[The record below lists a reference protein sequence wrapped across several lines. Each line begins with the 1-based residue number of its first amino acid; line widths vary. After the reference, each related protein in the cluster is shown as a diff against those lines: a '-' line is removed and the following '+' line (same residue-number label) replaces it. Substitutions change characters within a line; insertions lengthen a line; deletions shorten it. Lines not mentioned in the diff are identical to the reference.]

1 MERTHKAPKV
11 VIVGGVAVGAG
22 VAAKVRRMDERSEI
36 VVFERGPHVSFA
48 NCGLPYYVGGVI
60 SAREKLLLH
69 TPKSL
74 HQRFNITVNTLH
86 EVVAINRDRKV
97 VTVANLEDGTAY
109 EESYDK
115 LVLAVGA
122 KPILPNLP
130 GINLPGIFELRT
142 VPDADA
148 IKNWIATHDVKRAV
162 VVGAGFIGIEIVE
175 NLLEL
180 GLKVTL
186 VEKARQVLPPF
197 DAEMTAAIQTELQAR
212 GVETILGDGIASF
225 HGDDR
230 ASTVVLESGR
240 SVDGELFLVGIGVR
254 PDNLLAKS
262 AGLVLGVAGTVRV
275 NEYLQTSDPDIFAA
289 GDVADVRHLVDGQ
302 ARYLPLAGAANKQ
315 ARVIGQNICGGHVP
329 FEGALGTAIVKFGN
343 IALAMTGLSEKVA
356 TTEAVPFLV
365 SYNTAGHHAGYY
377 PGATD
382 LTIKL
387 LADPDTGRLL
397 GAQIAGEEGV
407 DKRID
412 VIATAISGNMTVA
425 DLATLDLA
433 YAPPFSS
440 AKDAVVMAAMAAEH
454 LVGGDVQ
461 AVRSLADVQRLQAR
475 LLDVRTPSEYRQGS
489 LPDALNI
496 PLDELRD
503 RIGELDPQVPW
514 VVYCRSGQRS
524 YFAYQLLKGHGFQD
538 VYNLTGGWI
547 VQLMMALAG

>member
-97 VTVANLEDGTAY
+97 VTVANLEDGIAY

-230 ASTVVLESGR
+230 GKSVV
-240 SVDGELFLVGIGVR
+240 
-254 PDNLLAKS
+254 
-262 AGLVLGVAGTVRV
+262 
-275 NEYLQTSDPDIFAA
+275 
-289 GDVADVRHLVDGQ
+289 
-302 ARYLPLAGAANKQ
+302 
-315 ARVIGQNICGGHVP
+315 
-329 FEGALGTAIVKFGN
+329 
-343 IALAMTGLSEKVA
+343 
-356 TTEAVPFLV
+356 
-365 SYNTAGHHAGYY
+365 
-377 PGATD
+377 
-382 LTIKL
+382 
-387 LADPDTGRLL
+387 
-397 GAQIAGEEGV
+397 
-407 DKRID
+407 
-412 VIATAISGNMTVA
+412 
-425 DLATLDLA
+425 
-433 YAPPFSS
+433 
-440 AKDAVVMAAMAAEH
+440 
-454 LVGGDVQ
+454 
-461 AVRSLADVQRLQAR
+461 
-475 LLDVRTPSEYRQGS
+475 
-489 LPDALNI
+489 
-496 PLDELRD
+496 
-503 RIGELDPQVPW
+503 
-514 VVYCRSGQRS
+514 
-524 YFAYQLLKGHGFQD
+524 
-538 VYNLTGGWI
+538 
-547 VQLMMALAG
+547 